1 MQERRLKIRAR
12 RETRWNKN
20 PGRGVLYSLHRF
32 DQRNTVFI
40 LHKVNRKGSLKIT
53 LSLGSQ
59 SFQKQVA
66 LRLLRDGML
75 SRILSFGIEPE
86 IQDPDGNGGLKVVRR
101 YPHYRQV
108 NRVLWAAWRRLP
120 GSKFSRHFPVVISTT
135 YQDWLLSRNLPASDI
150 FHGWNGLCL
159 AGLRSAKRHGAV
171 TMVENPSM
179 HPRDWQKAV
188 LEECERFGVRRWEC
202 RASLSSLL
210 IRRME
215 AEFALSDYIVVPSTI
230 ARESFSRA
238 GLGQKALVIHAGID
252 AEFFK
257 PAQTPAPRD
266 VFRVCYTGR
275 VEIAKGVAYLLQAWK
290 QLALPNAE
298 LVLIGEVAAEMQPI
312 VRQYATP
319 DVRFTGFLPADRVA
333 DWYRNSDVFA
343 FPSVNEGLA
352 RVLLEAMACGL
363 PLIATR
369 ASGAEDCVTPG
380 EDGTIVRERDVA
392 AFAQAILWHFENR
405 DATRVMGMAARAK
418 IECRFTVLHYVE
430 RMIHTYGSLLQPE
443 SESAVVASL
452 MR

>member
-1 MQERRLKIRAR
+1 M
-12 RETRWNKN
+12 
-20 PGRGVLYSLHRF
+20 
-32 DQRNTVFI
+32 
-40 LHKVNRKGSLKIT
+40 KVT

-75 SRILSFGIEPE
+75 SRVLSFGIDAE
-86 IQDPDGNGGLKVVRR
+86 IQDPDGQGGLKVVRR
-101 YPHYRQV
+101 FPQYRLF
-108 NRVLWAAWRRLP
+108 NRILWAAWRRLP
-120 GSKFSRHFPVVISTT
+120 GSKFSRYFPVVISTT
-135 YQDWLLSRNLPASDI
+135 CADWLLSRKLPPCDI

-159 AGLRSAKRHGAV
+159 AGLRAAKRHGAV
-171 TMVENPSM
+171 TMIENPSM

-188 LEECERFGVRRWEC
+188 LEESATFGIRRWEC
-202 RASLSSLL
+202 RAVLSSIL

-215 AEFALSDYIVVPSTI
+215 AEFAAGDYIVVPSTI
-230 ARESFSRA
+230 ARKSFIRA
-238 GLGQKALVIHAGID
+238 GLGHKALVVHAGID

-257 PAQTPAPRD
+257 PSTTPESRD

-298 LVLIGEVAAEMQPI
+298 LVLIGEVATEMQSL

-319 DVRFTGFLPADRVA
+319 NVRFTGFLPAEQVA

-363 PLIATR
+363 SVIATR

-380 EDGTIVRERDVA
+380 EDGTIVPERDVA
-392 AFAQAILWHFENR
+392 ALAQAILWHFQNR
-405 DATRVMGMAARAK
+405 DATRTMGFAARAK
-418 IECRFTVLHYVE
+418 VESRFTAAHYVE
-430 RMIHTYGSLLQPE
+430 RMMRTYDAVLKPASVEAGCPRSGVPADGS
-443 SESAVVASL
+443 SSVGS
-452 MR
+452 RSRF